1 MELGK
6 EKKKSCDRILAF
18 FFLSHFAGRC
28 QRKGAGRMIPLKISK
43 EQKEQ
48 MVWRVQQYFEKE
60 RTESI
65 GNLEAEQLIDFMIG
79 LVGPPVYNHAIGD
92 ARRTLL
98 ERMSALEDEL
108 YSLEKP
114 VGRSR

>member
-1 MELGK
+1 M
-6 EKKKSCDRILAF
+6 IL
-18 FFLSHFAGRC
+18 
-28 QRKGAGRMIPLKISK
+28 LKLPK

-48 MVWRVQQYFEKE
+48 MVWRVQQYFEEE
-60 RTESI
+60 RAESI
-65 GNLEAEQLIDFMIG
+65 GNLEAEQLIDFMIEM
-79 LVGPPVYNHAIGD
+79 VGPTLYNQAIGD

-98 ERMSALEDEL
+98 EKMSALEDEL